1 MMQSRT
7 ERVKNDT
14 CLLIVEDEAQQQ
26 DFYSH
31 ILDNAGWPFQMVSSG
46 QEMRRLCG
54 KRDFEAI
61 ILDLRLPDMDGLALL
76 KEYRRHSQR
85 PVLVVSVRDSAQ
97 QRVECFN
104 AGASDYMIKPFRPN
118 ELLHRLRRLLPG
130 TSLGASPS
138 SYSIGSWQFNAEQR
152 HLFSSDGRAL
162 RLTPAEC
169 NLLQL
174 LAEARGRVLSS
185 SWLQDSLELGHRKS
199 VDTLVYRLRQ
209 KIEPDPHHPIHLK
222 TIPDQGYCLLV

>member
-1 MMQSRT
+1 MQSST
-7 ERVKNDT
+7 ERGNDEA
-14 CLLIVEDEAQQQ
+14 CLLIVEDDEQQQ
-26 DFYSH
+26 DIYSH
-31 ILDNAGWPFQMVSSG
+31 ILDDAGWPYEMAASG
-46 QEMRRLCG
+46 RAMRRLC
-54 KRDFEAI
+54 REMDFEAI

-130 TSLGASPS
+130 ASLGASPS
-138 SYSIGSWQFNAEQR
+138 HYSIGKWQFNVEQR
-152 HLFSSDGRAL
+152 HLFSSDGQAL

-174 LAEARGRVLSS
+174 LAEARGRVLSG
-185 SWLQDSLELGHRKS
+185 SWLQDSPRTEA
-199 VDTLVYRLRQ
+199 
-209 KIEPDPHHPIHLK
+209 P
-222 TIPDQGYCLLV
+222 

>member
-1 MMQSRT
+1 MHSST
-7 ERVKNDT
+7 EPGKDES
-14 CLLIVEDEAQQQ
+14 CLLIVEDDEQQQ
-26 DFYSH
+26 DIYSH
-31 ILDNAGWPFQMVSSG
+31 ILDNAGWPFQIAASG
-46 QEMRRLCG
+46 QAMRRLCR

-76 KEYRRHSQR
+76 KEYRRQSQR

-118 ELLHRLRRLLPG
+118 ELLHRLRRLLPDA
-130 TSLGASPS
+130 SLGASPS
-138 SYSIGSWQFNAEQR
+138 HFSIGKWQFNVEQR
-152 HLFSSDGRAL
+152 HLFSSDGQAL

-174 LAEARGRVLSS
+174 LAEARGRVLSG
-185 SWLQDSLELGHRKS
+185 SWLQDSLELSHRKS

-209 KIEPDPHHPIHLK
+209 KIEPDPRHPIHLK
-222 TIPDQGYCLLV
+222 TLPDQGYCLLA